1 LEITHL
7 PYTKNLDKEVA
18 WETSFQYLRDNKHVG
33 GQSRL
38 QHDRH
43 VGGVEKFDG
52 VGTVLAAE
60 TFALDGDLNL
70 ETSQVNDNC
79 EDDNNRDQVHD
90 VGETLVPEGLAES
103 AAFAVPG
110 EK

>member
-1 LEITHL
+1 MGNEL
-7 PYTKNLDKEVA
+7 PIFE
-18 WETSFQYLRDNKHVG
+18 RR

-43 VGGVEKFDG
+43 VGGVEKFD
-52 VGTVLAAE
+52 TTLAAE
-60 TFALDGDLNL
+60 AVALDGDLDL

-79 EDDNNRDQVHD
+79 EDDNSRDQVHD
-90 VGETLVPEGLAES
+90 VGEMLAPEGLAES
-103 AAFAVPG
+103 AAFVMPG